1 MNYVALR
8 QVPYRPSGTSRLLWA
23 FVILQREG
31 LTLLWV
37 RSPNL
42 KLSSSLVIAS
52 ENVAERVFEDAPNVS
67 RFPVEEEDLPC
78 IGEKCQALGEN
89 LSVEAFRR
97 LFRIEDEKG
106 NNE

>member
-1 MNYVALR
+1 MSVCLMR
-8 QVPYRPSGTSRLLWA
+8 QVVYRPAGTSRLLWA

-52 ENVAERVFEDAPNVS
+52 ENIAERVFEDAQNVS
-67 RFPVEEEDLPC
+67 RFPVEEEDFPC
-78 IGEKCQALGEN
+78 VGEKCQALGEN
-89 LSVEAFRR
+89 LSAEAFRR

-106 NNE
+106 NE

>member
-8 QVPYRPSGTSRLLWA
+8 QVPYRPWGTTRLFWA

-52 ENVAERVFEDAPNVS
+52 ENVAGGFFEDAPNVS
-67 RFPVEEEDLPC
+67 RFPTEEEDLASV
-78 IGEKCQALGEN
+78 GEKCQALGES
-89 LSVEAFRR
+89 LSMEAFRR

-106 NNE
+106 QE